1 MERLLQTL
9 SDGGPIVIILIV
21 LSLVSLALIV
31 VKLVQLRGVLRGE
44 SVRDA
49 ALQSWSK
56 GERKSAIGVV
66 RTGGTPIDRILMTAM
81 TGLESGQ
88 PRAALD
94 AELEWRGNAEMA
106 DMNRGIRVLE
116 LIAMISPLLGLLGT
130 VLGMIQSFQELA
142 LAEGAANAS
151 VLAAGIWQA
160 LLTTAAGLIVAIPAA
175 IAATLLSG
183 RIEGA
188 GQRIEAAVGRLFAI
202 EDARR

>member
-1 MERLLQTL
+1 MDRLLEIL
-9 SDGGPIVIILIV
+9 GDGGPIVLLLVV
-21 LSLVSLALIV
+21 LSLVSVALIV
-31 VKLVQLRGVLRGE
+31 VKIVQLRGVLRGE
-44 SVRDA
+44 KVRDA

-66 RTGGTPIDRILMTAM
+66 RTGGSPIDRILMTAM
-81 TGLESGQ
+81 NGVDQGQ
-88 PRAALD
+88 PRAALE
-94 AELEWRGNAEMA
+94 AELEWRGNAEVA
-106 DMNRGIRVLE
+106 EMNRGIRILE

-130 VLGMIQSFQELA
+130 VLGMIQSFQALA

-183 RIEGA
+183 RVEGA
-188 GQRIEAAVGRLFAI
+188 SQRIEAAVGRLFAI
-202 EDARR
+202 EDARG

>member
-1 MERLLQTL
+1 MDRLLEIL
-9 SDGGPIVIILIV
+9 SDGGPIVIVLIV

-31 VKLVQLRGVLRGE
+31 VKLVQLRSVLRGE
-44 SVRDA
+44 KVRDA
-49 ALQSWSK
+49 AIQSWSK

-66 RTGGTPIDRILMTAM
+66 RTGVSPIDRILMTAM
-81 TGLESGQ
+81 NGLDQNQ
-88 PRAALD
+88 PRAALE
-94 AELEWRGNAEMA
+94 AELEWRGNAEIA
-106 DMNRGIRVLE
+106 EMNRGIRLLE

-183 RIEGA
+183 RVEGVA
-188 GQRIEAAVGRLFAI
+188 QRIEAAVGRLFAI
-202 EDARR
+202 EDGRR

>member
-81 TGLESGQ
+81 TGLEAGQ

-106 DMNRGIRVLE
+106 DMNRGIRILE